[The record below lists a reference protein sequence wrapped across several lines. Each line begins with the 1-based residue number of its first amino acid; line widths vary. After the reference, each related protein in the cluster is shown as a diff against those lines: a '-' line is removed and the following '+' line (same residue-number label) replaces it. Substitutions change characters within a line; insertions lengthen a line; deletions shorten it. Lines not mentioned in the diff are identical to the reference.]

1 MKRLR
6 DIFHRSSPPAA
17 GARSGMTRRAV
28 LFGGIAALAWC
39 TGWSTTA
46 AQAAEDAR
54 TLEERV
60 KAAYLYRFAEYVE
73 WPESTFARRDA
84 PVTIGVLGS
93 ESLADEL
100 TQAVVGRTV
109 NDRPLTVKR
118 LKPGEPL
125 AGIHVLF
132 IGKAESARLN
142 QLAQGAQ
149 PRSIL
154 TVTESDGALAQGSV
168 INFVVADRRI
178 RFEISLESA
187 EKSKLK
193 LSSRLLAVAQQVR
206 TGTP

>member
-1 MKRLR
+1 MN
-6 DIFHRSSPPAA
+6 AA
-17 GARSGMTRRAV
+17 GARTGMTRRVV
-28 LFGGIAALAWC
+28 LLGGLALLAWC
-39 TGWSTTA
+39 AGWPTTA
-46 AQAAEDAR
+46 VRAADEAR
-54 TLEERV
+54 ALEERV

-73 WPESTFARRDA
+73 WPEGAFARRDT

-100 TQAVVGRTV
+100 AQAVVGRTI
-109 NDRPLTVKR
+109 NNRPVTVKR

-125 AGIHVLF
+125 AGVHVLF

-154 TVTESDGALAQGSV
+154 TVTESDGALALGSV
-168 INFVVADRRI
+168 INFVVAERRV

-193 LSSRLLAVAQQVR
+193 LSSRLLTVAQQVR
-206 TGTP
+206 PGGTP

>member
-1 MKRLR
+1 MKLH
-6 DIFHRSSPPAA
+6 DIVHGSN
-17 GARSGMTRRAV
+17 ARTGMTRRAALLAV
-28 LFGGIAALAWC
+28 AAILSCSGGWHAL
-39 TGWSTTA
+39 T
-46 AQAAEDAR
+46 AQAAEDAGV
-54 TLEERV
+54 LEARV

-73 WPESTFARRDA
+73 WPDSAFARRDA
-84 PVTIGVLGS
+84 PVTIGVLGA

-100 TQAVVGRTV
+100 TQAVTGRTV
-109 NDRPLTVKR
+109 NSRPVAVKR

-125 AGIHVLF
+125 AGVNVLF

-142 QLAQGAQ
+142 QLTQGAQ

-168 INFVVADRRI
+168 INFVVADRRV

-206 TGTP
+206 PGTP